1 MEHTNHFWLSTL
13 TLISVFFL
21 LEHPLHFPNLSEPL
35 PLSFPA
41 YPIFRIPEAEF
52 TPSSHFELWALV
64 EAGATQGQRK
74 QECKIHR
81 QTSKHCPF
89 HRYIRDKFLV
99 LLPFLC
105 FCCWNMPKPPS
116 ITFQRLIPQQMK
128 AGPPTAHFF

>member
-1 MEHTNHFWLSTL
+1 
-13 TLISVFFL
+13 
-21 LEHPLHFPNLSEPL
+21 
-35 PLSFPA
+35 
-41 YPIFRIPEAEF
+41 
-52 TPSSHFELWALV
+52 LWALV

-128 AGPPTAHFF
+128 AGPPTAHFFWKSVCFQIVLRSMPALSLQNMSVLFKPR